1 MSRMS
6 SLFVNAST
14 SALLA
19 GLILFASHCQPAE
32 AAELLASASSAGEGY
47 AQPVFDGPEDYIQ
60 FSELPAPANAV
71 SGDQE
76 QRPDDISASE
86 LLHAY
91 DAEPSGG
98 AGARG
103 DLLAQ
108 VPEYELGSDMLSP
121 LTVYNT
127 DGKGPVERN
136 IKMFSVNIKDRFSS
150 WLSRSGKYVG
160 LMKGV
165 FREHGMP
172 EDLVYIAL
180 IESGF
185 NPKAYSWAK
194 ASGPWQFIS
203 STGKRYGL
211 RIDSWVD
218 ERRDPI
224 KSTRAAAAYLKDL
237 YDMFG
242 TWSLSMAAY
251 NAGEGSVSRAINK
264 TGTLDFWKLSESRT
278 IVTETREYVP
288 RFIAAKAIANDP
300 AAYGLDKIFYEEPL
314 KFDEVRVSK
323 PVSLDAVARACGV
336 TLDEIKGLNPELKR
350 SCTPPNTPG
359 YRLKVPHGAGKTF
372 LAKYESLPESA
383 KKIVADTGKTGT
395 YKVRRGDTLS
405 RIARKYGTST
415 TRLASLNGLKS
426 KSLIRA
432 GQRLKVSGGTVV
444 AASTPSGKYRVRNG
458 DTLWGISQK
467 FGVSMDSIKKVNS
480 IGRRTVIKPGQRLV
494 IPSKGEIDT

>member
-1 MSRMS
+1 MSRLP
-6 SLFVNAST
+6 SLFIKAT
-14 SALLA
+14 TPALLA
-19 GLILFASHCQPAE
+19 GLMLFASHWQPAD
-32 AAELLASASSAGEGY
+32 AAELHASASSAGEGY

-60 FSELPAPANAV
+60 FSELPARTKATA
-71 SGDQE
+71 DEQE
-76 QRPDDISASE
+76 PRPEDISASE

-91 DAEPSGG
+91 GDTASGESGG
-98 AGARG
+98 QEA
-103 DLLAQ
+103 L
-108 VPEYELGSDMLSP
+108 LGSAGEPGSDILSP
-121 LTVYNT
+121 LTMSSM
-127 DGKGPVERN
+127 DGKGPVDRN

-160 LMKGV
+160 LMKDV

-218 ERRDPI
+218 ERRDPV
-224 KSTRAAAAYLKDL
+224 KSTKAAAAYLKDL
-237 YDMFG
+237 YNMFG

-264 TGTLDFWKLSESRT
+264 TGTLDFWKISESRN

-288 RFIAAKAIANDP
+288 KFIAAKAIANDP
-300 AAYGLDKIFYEEPL
+300 AAYGFDKIFYEEPL
-314 KFDEVRVSK
+314 KFDEVRVNK

-336 TLDEIKGLNPELKR
+336 SLDEIKGLNPELKR

-383 KKIVADTGKTGT
+383 KKIVAYNGKTGT
-395 YKVRRGDTLS
+395 YKVRKGDTLS
-405 RIARKYGTST
+405 KIARKHGMST

-426 KSLIRA
+426 KSYIRA
-432 GQRLKVSGGTVV
+432 GQRLKVTGKTIV
-444 AASTPSGKYRVRNG
+444 AASASSGRYRVRNG
-458 DTLWGISQK
+458 DTLWEISQK
-467 FGVSMDSIKKVNS
+467 FGVSMNSIKKVNS
-480 IGRRTVIKPGQRLV
+480 IGRRSVIKPGQRLV
-494 IPSKGEIDT
+494 IPST